1 LALDRVVLHDQID
14 GSPDDGLEPALD
26 PEELEEAHG
35 PVELDQKVH
44 IAVCT
49 RVAAR
54 DGAEEIERTDPS
66 PSSSA
71 RCSASR
77 RWTSSRLMTRIIGQ
91 RVQGGQLR
99 VAGVL
104 PAGFD
109 ELSQIVMS
117 DADRVQDANVR
128 QLAAIE
134 QPVNGCGAHSKLS
147 RDLSHGQEESRGPRA
162 SW

>member
-1 LALDRVVLHDQID
+1 M
-14 GSPDDGLEPALD
+14 EP
-26 PEELEEAHG
+26 
-35 PVELDQKVH
+35 K
-44 IAVCT
+44 ISS
-49 RVAAR
+49 
-54 DGAEEIERTDPS
+54 ERTPS
-66 PSSSA
+66 PSSSV
-71 RCSASR
+71 RCAASR

-109 ELSQIVMS
+109 ELSQIVRS

-128 QLAAIE
+128 QLAAIT
-134 QPVNGCGAHSKLS
+134 QPVHGRGAHAELS
-147 RDLSHGQEESRGPRA
+147 RDLADGQEESCGPRA